1 MVGMGKIYLLAGPA
15 ALVFAAP
22 VCAQMAHY
30 PVKTMNFDLWCQEEA
45 NLPPE
50 RCDKRLPSDE
60 KTFEA
65 YRSKIER
72 YEIPYLQEKENEAQF
87 NRTVLHN
94 DPIDNP
100 VDKNQAAQ
108 DQQPTQPST
117 KPSP

>member
-1 MVGMGKIYLLAGPA
+1 MPGMEKRYLLAWVA
-15 ALVFAAP
+15 ALAFAAP
-22 VCAQMAHY
+22 ALAQMQHY

-45 NLPPE
+45 NLPPD

-65 YRSKIER
+65 YRTKIER

-100 VDKNQAAQ
+100 VDKNEAAQ
-108 DQQPTQPST
+108 DQQPTQPDGQT
-117 KPSP
+117 PP